1 MTAQQIVNDL
11 ILDNQNL
18 VMEEL
23 MKHDECLWDELEN
36 FDEDTDILE
45 WWLVTPFMA
54 DILKSNGEV
63 IPIMSKEMNWD
74 KFVPTRE
81 IREYDRKLRESIRQR
96 EQLKQELAEL
106 EKKPRDIFWDVE
118 YAMLSTGIK
127 YFNTCSEYWLYKV
140 ESEYIKAE
148 KEYLNNAE

>member
-1 MTAQQIVNDL
+1 MKHEPSIVIIWQKVQLSESSRYGQIFCWMIGLETATYNQSKPKSMEIKM
-11 ILDNQNL
+11 DNQLNA
-18 VMEEL
+18 
-23 MKHDECLWDELEN
+23 N
-36 FDEDTDILE
+36 
-45 WWLVTPFMA
+45 
-54 DILKSNGEV
+54 
-63 IPIMSKEMNWD
+63 IMNKEMNWD
-74 KFVPTRE
+74 TFVPTRE

-106 EKKPRDIFWDVE
+106 ENRKKDIFWDVE

-148 KEYLNNAE
+148 KEYLNSPE